1 MGKTEAKSVPVEN
14 APAKAAALQT
24 TLSQGTKG
32 SVWQYRRRKLRN
44 RADLVACAM
53 TKVGGYV
60 VLWIYLA
67 EMRLI
72 RWLVEPS
79 QSFFAAC
86 RVGLFVKDPL
96 GRREKNESQ
105 VIRLENVGKG
115 TGLRVKHGALETIAP
130 RISSI
135 REALF
140 LGERG
145 ADLVVPQLAWD
156 PDPLQRFIIVD
167 RTGTYEIV
175 PMVVG
180 IEQPRSSEPIVHLHL
195 YAQYGSPESPDW
207 SFLGKALTSGH
218 DAVCYAM
225 YGHLYAKVAM
235 PNGGAIPIELSALG
249 TAATTQGSLETR
261 IGPRLQGVPK
271 LAQLWLQRFRS
282 ILEIPLSEQPGD
294 LRPDWST
301 SFPVDED
308 IEE

>member
-1 MGKTEAKSVPVEN
+1 
-14 APAKAAALQT
+14 
-24 TLSQGTKG
+24 
-32 SVWQYRRRKLRN
+32 
-44 RADLVACAM
+44 M

-60 VLWIYLA
+60 FLWIYLA

-86 RVGLFVKDPL
+86 RVGLFVRDPL
-96 GRREKNESQ
+96 GRKEKNETQ
-105 VIRLENVGKG
+105 TIRLENVGKG
-115 TGLRVKHGALETIAP
+115 TGLRVKHGSLETIAP
-130 RISSI
+130 RIGSI
-135 REALF
+135 REALC

-145 ADLVVPQLAWD
+145 AELVVPQLAWD
-156 PDPLQRFIIVD
+156 LDPLQRFIIVD
-167 RTGTYEIV
+167 RTGTFEVV

-180 IEQPRSSEPIVHLHL
+180 IEQPRSSEPIIHLHL
-195 YAQYGSPESPDW
+195 FAQYGTPESPDW

-249 TAATTQGSLETR
+249 TAATAQGPFETR

-294 LRPDWST
+294 LRPDWSS